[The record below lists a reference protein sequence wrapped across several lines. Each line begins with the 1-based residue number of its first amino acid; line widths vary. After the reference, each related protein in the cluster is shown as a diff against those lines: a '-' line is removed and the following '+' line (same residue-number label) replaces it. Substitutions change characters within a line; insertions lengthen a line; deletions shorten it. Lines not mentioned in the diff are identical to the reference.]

1 MGTVS
6 ECESKFYIN
15 SSGNEINTKKN
26 FIINRQIAT
35 DNISNKKNNNSY
47 EYFLKNK
54 FAFNNFSPKIKGIS
68 DSCNKNSSNKNKASS
83 YISLT
88 TNNNFKS
95 KINNK
100 RINTSDNTKHIT
112 ITISDEETI
121 DNQNSIDF
129 SNSFELN
136 NLKYN

>member
-1 MGTVS
+1 M
-6 ECESKFYIN
+6 
-15 SSGNEINTKKN
+15 
-26 FIINRQIAT
+26 
-35 DNISNKKNNNSY
+35 
-47 EYFLKNK
+47 
-54 FAFNNFSPKIKGIS
+54 S
-68 DSCNKNSSNKNKASS
+68 DSYNKNTSNKNKASS

-100 RINTSDNTKHIT
+100 RINTSDNIKHIT
-112 ITISDEETI
+112 ITTSDEETI

-136 NLKYN
+136 NLKDNKIINLNKKFETKKK